1 VTGLDG
7 RVSTNDQDLTTQR
20 NALLSLGV
28 DEKQIFVEHGLTGA
42 NRVPFREAMTACR
55 AGDTLVVT
63 KLDP

>member
-7 RVSTNDQDLTTQR
+7 RVSMNDQDLTTQP

-42 NRVPFREAMTACR
+42 NRVPS
-55 AGDTLVVT
+55 V
-63 KLDP
+63 KP